1 MALTHRTTTQISFIA
16 LSLFLQPAFLCAQAQ
31 RIVDIRS
38 LDPGRDELIRV
49 YGSVGQGNLGLPV
62 AGPGDVD
69 GDGYPDL
76 GVAFMLASPLGRSG
90 AGEVNLVFGKG
101 HIGWSVDT
109 SQSQASFLRIAGDVQ
124 REAAGNEIWID
135 DVTGD
140 GIADLLIGR
149 QNFSPGG
156 AGRIGAGALTVLV
169 GGPEVRAFA
178 AQLEFLDLRNPPE
191 ELTLFTIV
199 GRDLGDRMGI
209 WMRTG
214 DVDGDG
220 IADILVAAD
229 QEDEPAE
236 SVSFNSRAVY
246 VIRGGDHL
254 NSSRQIEL
262 DDPVLEG
269 HIRRIVPPA
278 GSQGYHT
285 GATCL
290 IADLDGNGRGEVLA
304 AAALN
309 RGGAS
314 INPAGATTARAR
326 GGSADGTV
334 YIAWDDNFP
343 PQAWDADDFD
353 FSNLPGTHSIIDG
366 EEGFN
371 GNVIFGEELV
381 GGLDFDGDGVNDL
394 FVGDFGAAGF
404 IGVGYVLYNAPA
416 LKSQEVRLDALPKGM
431 RLTSIRGT
439 GPGAISSDTAAV
451 GDFDGDGL
459 GDLAVGSPHADPQG
473 RNSAGAVHVL
483 FGQEGGWPEFID
495 TAPGQLPGPEVIR
508 ITEVHGARGSGPGDR
523 GDTLCYS
530 ASAGDLDGDGLTDFI
545 TNEMTGNG
553 IGEQTEDVG
562 NLVVVSGQLISSTAP
577 PILLAQFGSGNVG
590 SEILISNPA
599 ATLEQ
604 FATARFYDDAG
615 DPMPTPVSISGALET
630 GFAGEG
636 IPVDRVDFSIAPLGR
651 VSIVTNGGEPLVG
664 SAIINSNGTLSGLV
678 RFEIPGIGI
687 AGVQSSPL
695 MGGFVVPVRSENGID
710 TGVAFMNPS
719 EEEVNLELSLLDS
732 FGEPTGAEGSMVS
745 VPPRGHLAR
754 FITDLFEGVEAPFV
768 GSLLARVL
776 NGRIAAVAVELGSQP
791 GEFTTLAVTPL
802 EAGTAAN

>member
-1 MALTHRTTTQISFIA
+1 MTVRIFTWQQTCIGLLSLA
-16 LSLFLQPAFLCAQAQ
+16 LSFPFLRAQAQ
-31 RIVDIRS
+31 RILDIRS

-49 YGSVGQGNLGLPV
+49 YGSVGQGTQGVPV

-76 GVAFMLASPLGRSG
+76 GVAFMRASPLGQSG

-109 SQSQASFLRIAGDVQ
+109 SRNQASFLRIAGDAGCPQ
-124 REAAGNEIWID
+124 NRCGEATGNEIWID

-140 GIADLLIGR
+140 GIADLLVGR
-149 QNFSPGG
+149 QNYSPVPV
-156 AGRIGAGALTVLV
+156 GRIGAGALTVIV

-178 AQLEFLDLRNPPE
+178 AGLQFLDLRDPPA
-191 ELTLFTIV
+191 ELTIFTII
-199 GRDLGDRMGI
+199 GRDRGDRFGM

-220 IADILVAAD
+220 IADIVVAAD
-229 QEDEPAE
+229 QEDEAGE
-236 SVSFNSRAVY
+236 SVSFNSGAVY
-246 VIRGGDHL
+246 VIRGGPHL
-254 NSSRQIEL
+254 NESMMVDLADAEDATLQ
-262 DDPVLEG
+262 G
-269 HIRRIVPPA
+269 HIIRMIPPP
-278 GSQGYHT
+278 GSERYHT
-285 GATCL
+285 GATCI

-309 RGGAS
+309 RGGAA
-314 INPAGATTARAR
+314 IQPAGGTTSRAS
-326 GGSADGTV
+326 GGSLNGTV

-343 PQAWDADDFD
+343 PQPWDGADLD
-353 FSNLPGTHSIIDG
+353 FSNLPGTHSII
-366 EEGFN
+366 EGAVA
-371 GNVIFGEELV
+371 NVIFGEEIV
-381 GGLDFDGDGVNDL
+381 GGLDFDGDQVNDL

-416 LKSQEVRLDALPKGM
+416 MKSQEFKLDELPKGV

-451 GDFDGDGL
+451 GDFNGDGL
-459 GDLAVGSPHADPQG
+459 GDLAVGSPHADTQG
-473 RNSAGAVHVL
+473 RNSAGVVHVL
-483 FGQEGGWPEFID
+483 FGQQGGWPEFMD
-495 TAPGQLPGPEVIR
+495 TAPGQLPSPDVVR
-508 ITEVHGARGSGPGDR
+508 ITELHGARGSIGGDR

-553 IGEQTEDVG
+553 VAEGTEDVG
-562 NLVVVSGQLISSTAP
+562 NLIVISGQLISSAAP
-577 PILLAQFGSGNVG
+577 PILLAQFGSGNVI
-590 SEILISNPA
+590 SEILVNNPA
-599 ATLEQ
+599 GALEQ

-615 DPMPTPVSISGALET
+615 EPMPTPVSISGALQT
-630 GFAGEG
+630 SIAGEG

-651 VSIVTNGGEPLVG
+651 VSIVTTGEEPLVG
-664 SAIINSNGTLSGLV
+664 SAIVNSNGILGGLV

-695 MGGFVVPVRSENGID
+695 MGGFIVPVRSENGID

-719 EEEVNLELSLLDS
+719 EEEVDLELSLLDS
-732 FGEPTGAEGSMVS
+732 FGDPMGGDERRSC
-745 VPPRGHLAR
+745 
-754 FITDLFEGVEAPFV
+754 
-768 GSLLARVL
+768 
-776 NGRIAAVAVELGSQP
+776 Q
-791 GEFTTLAVTPL
+791 
-802 EAGTAAN
+802 

>member
-1 MALTHRTTTQISFIA
+1 MLFTHLLMVAPLA
-16 LSLFLQPAFLCAQAQ
+16 LSFPFLHAQAE
-31 RIVDIRS
+31 RILDIRS
-38 LDPGRDELIRV
+38 LDPGRDALIRV

-76 GVAFMLASPLGRSG
+76 GVAFMRASPLGRSG

-109 SQSQASFLRIAGDVQ
+109 SRNQASFLRIAGDVA

-135 DVTGD
+135 DVSGD
-140 GIADLLIGR
+140 GIADLLVGR
-149 QNFSPGG
+149 QNYSPGPL
-156 AGRIGAGALTVLV
+156 GRVGAGALSVIV
-169 GGPEVRAFA
+169 GGPEVRSFA
-178 AQLEFLDLRNPPE
+178 AGLQFLDLREPPA
-191 ELTLFTIV
+191 ELTIFTII
-199 GRDLGDRMGI
+199 GRDRGDRFGM

-220 IADILVAAD
+220 IADIVVAAD
-229 QEDEPAE
+229 QEDEAGK
-236 SVSFNSRAVY
+236 SVSFNSGAVY

-254 NSSRQIEL
+254 RASRQIEL
-262 DDPVLEG
+262 DDPALQG

-278 GSQGYHT
+278 GSERYHT
-285 GATCL
+285 GATCI

-314 INPAGATTARAR
+314 IQPAGGTTSRAS
-326 GGSADGTV
+326 GGSVNGTV

-343 PQAWDADDFD
+343 PQSWDGTDLD
-353 FSNLPGTHSIIDG
+353 FSNLPGTHSII
-366 EEGFN
+366 EGAVA
-371 GNVIFGEELV
+371 NVIFGEEMV
-381 GGLDFDGDGVNDL
+381 GGLDFDGDHVNDL

-416 LKSQEVRLDALPKGM
+416 MKSQEFTLDALPKSV

-439 GPGAISSDTAAV
+439 SPSAISSDEAAV
-451 GDFDGDGL
+451 GDFNGDGL

-473 RNSAGAVHVL
+473 RNSAGVVHVL
-483 FGQEGGWPEFID
+483 FGQQGGWPEFIN
-495 TAPGQLPGPEVIR
+495 TAPGQLPSPDVVR
-508 ITEVHGARGSGPGDR
+508 ITEIQGARGSAGTDR

-553 IGEQTEDVG
+553 VGEGTEDVG
-562 NLVVVSGQLISSTAP
+562 NLVVVSGQLISSAAP
-577 PILLAQFGSGNVG
+577 PILLAQFASGNVI
-590 SEILISNPA
+590 SEILVNNPA

-630 GFAGEG
+630 GIAGEG

-651 VSIVTNGGEPLVG
+651 VSIVTTGGEPLVG
-664 SAIINSNGTLSGLV
+664 SAIINSNGILGGLV

-695 MGGFVVPVRSENGID
+695 MGGFLVPVRNQNGID
-710 TGVAFMNPS
+710 TGVALMNPS
-719 EEEVNLELSLLDS
+719 EQEVDIEFSLLDS
-732 FGEPTGAEGSMVS
+732 FGDPIEAAENIVS
-745 VPPRGHLAR
+745 LPPRGHLAR
-754 FITDLFEGVEAPFV
+754 FFTELFEGVETPFV
-768 GSLLARVL
+768 GSLLARAL
-776 NGRIAAVAVELGSQP
+776 NGRIAAVAVELGSRP

-802 EAGTAAN
+802 EEN

>member
-1 MALTHRTTTQISFIA
+1 MALALRTTTQVSFIIF
-16 LSLFLQPAFLCAQAQ
+16 SLFWQSAFLCAQAQ

-49 YGSVGQGNLGLPV
+49 YGSVGQGNLGVPV

-69 GDGYPDL
+69 GDGYADL
-76 GVAFMLASPLGRSG
+76 GVGFMRASPLGRGG

-109 SQSQASFLRIAGDVQ
+109 SQNQASFLRIAGDVE

-140 GIADLLIGR
+140 GIADLLVGR
-149 QNFSPGG
+149 QNYSPGP
-156 AGRIGAGALTVLV
+156 AERIGAGALTLIV

-178 AQLEFLDLRNPPE
+178 TQLEFLDLRNPPG

-199 GRDLGDRMGI
+199 GRGLGDRMGM

-229 QEDEPAE
+229 QEDEDGE
-236 SVSFNSRAVY
+236 SVSFNSGAVY
-246 VIRGGDHL
+246 VIRGGNHL
-254 NSSRQIEL
+254 NSSRQVEL
-262 DDPVLEG
+262 DDAVLQG
-269 HIRRIVPPA
+269 HIRRITPPL

-314 INPAGATTARAR
+314 IGPAGLPPGTSTARAR
-326 GGSADGTV
+326 GGSVNGTV

-343 PQAWDADDFD
+343 PEAWDGADLD

-366 EEGFN
+366 AVP
-371 GNVIFGEELV
+371 NVIFGEELV
-381 GGLDFDGDGVNDL
+381 GGLDFDGDQVNDL

-416 LKSQEVRLDALPKGM
+416 MKSQEFTLAALPKGI
-431 RLTSIRGT
+431 RLTSIQGT
-439 GPGAISSDTAAV
+439 SPGAISSDTAAA
-451 GDFDGDGL
+451 GDFNGDGL
-459 GDLAVGSPHADPQG
+459 GDVAVGSPHARPQG

-483 FGQEGGWPEFID
+483 FGQPGGWPEFIN
-495 TAPGQLPGPEVIR
+495 TAPGQLPSPDVVR
-508 ITEVHGARGSGPGDR
+508 ITEIQGARGGAGSDS

-553 IGEQTEDVG
+553 LAENTEDVG
-562 NLVVVSGQLISSTAP
+562 NLVVVSGRLISSAAP
-577 PILLAQFGSGNVG
+577 PILLAQFGSGNVS
-590 SEILISNPA
+590 SEILVNNPA

-630 GFAGEG
+630 GIAGQG

-664 SAIINSNGTLSGLV
+664 SAIINSNGTLGGLV
-678 RFEIPGIGI
+678 RFQIPGIGI
-687 AGVQSSPL
+687 AGVQSSSL
-695 MGGFVVPVRSENGID
+695 MSGFIVPVRSENGID

-719 EEEVNLELSLLDS
+719 EEEVDLELSLLDS
-732 FGEPTGAEGSMVS
+732 IGDPTGGDDSMVS
-745 VPPRGHLAR
+745 VPPRGHLAK
-754 FITDLFEGVEAPFV
+754 FITELFEGVETPFV

-776 NGRIAAVAVELGSQP
+776 NGRITAVAVELGSQP

-802 EAGTAAN
+802 EEGN

>member
-1 MALTHRTTTQISFIA
+1 MLR
-16 LSLFLQPAFLCAQAQ
+16 AQAQ
-31 RIVDIRS
+31 RILDIRS
-38 LDPGRDELIRV
+38 LDPGRDALIRV

-76 GVAFMLASPLGRSG
+76 GVAFIRASPLGRSG
-90 AGEVNLVFGKG
+90 AGEVNLVFGRG

-109 SQSQASFLRIAGDVQ
+109 SRNQASFLRIAGDVE

-140 GIADLLIGR
+140 GIADLLVGR
-149 QNFSPGG
+149 QNYSPGLL
-156 AGRIGAGALTVLV
+156 GRVGAGALSVIV
-169 GGPEVRAFA
+169 GGSEVRSFA
-178 AQLEFLDLRNPPE
+178 AGLQFLDLREPPA
-191 ELTLFTIV
+191 ELTIFTII
-199 GRDLGDRMGI
+199 GRDRGDRFGM

-220 IADILVAAD
+220 IADIVVAAD
-229 QEDEPAE
+229 QEDEAGE
-236 SVSFNSRAVY
+236 FVSFNSGAVY

-254 NSSRQIEL
+254 RASSQIEL
-262 DDPVLEG
+262 DDPALQG
-269 HIRRIVPPA
+269 HIRRILPPA
-278 GSQGYHT
+278 GSGRYHT

-309 RGGAS
+309 RGGAA
-314 INPAGATTARAR
+314 IQPAGGTTSQAS
-326 GGSADGTV
+326 GGSANGTV

-343 PQAWDADDFD
+343 AQPWDGADLD

-366 EEGFN
+366 AVA
-371 GNVIFGEELV
+371 NVIFGEEMV
-381 GGLDFDGDGVNDL
+381 GGLDFDGDQVNDL
-394 FVGDFGAAGF
+394 FVGDFGVPPGF
-404 IGVGYVLYNAPA
+404 TGVGYVLYNAPA
-416 LKSQEVRLDALPKGM
+416 MKSQEFTLGALPKGV

-439 GPGAISSDTAAV
+439 GAGAISSDTAAV

-459 GDLAVGSPHADPQG
+459 GDVAVGSPHADPQG

-483 FGQEGGWPEFID
+483 FGQQGGWPEFID
-495 TAPGQLPGPEVIR
+495 TGPGRLPSPDTVR
-508 ITEVHGARGSGPGDR
+508 ITEIQGARGSAGSDR

-530 ASAGDLDGDGLTDFI
+530 ASAGDLDGDGLTDLI

-553 IGEQTEDVG
+553 VAEETEDVG
-562 NLVVVSGQLISSTAP
+562 NLIVISGQLISSAPP
-577 PILLAQFGSGNVG
+577 PILLAQFGSGNVV
-590 SEILISNPA
+590 SEILVSNPA
-599 ATLEQ
+599 GALEQ
-604 FATARFYDDAG
+604 FATSRFYDDAG
-615 DPMPTPVSISGALET
+615 EPMPTPVSISGALET
-630 GFAGEG
+630 SIAGEG

-651 VSIVTNGGEPLVG
+651 VSIVTTGEEPLVG
-664 SAIINSNGTLSGLV
+664 SAIINSNDILGGLV

-695 MGGFVVPVRSENGID
+695 MGGFLVPVRNENGID
-710 TGVAFMNPS
+710 TGVALMNPS
-719 EEEVNLELSLLDS
+719 EGEVDIELSLLDS
-732 FGEPTGAEGSMVS
+732 FGDSIEGAESMVS
-745 VPPRGHLAR
+745 LPPKGHLAR
-754 FITDLFEGVEAPFV
+754 FFTELFESVETPFV

-802 EAGTAAN
+802 EGN

>member
-1 MALTHRTTTQISFIA
+1 MALTRRTAVQVSFVV
-16 LSLFLQPAFLCAQAQ
+16 LSLFSQPAFLCAQAE
-31 RIVDIRS
+31 RIVDIHS

-69 GDGYPDL
+69 GDGYADL
-76 GVAFMLASPLGRSG
+76 GVAFMRASPLGRSA
-90 AGEVNLVFGKG
+90 AGEVNLVFGRD

-109 SQSQASFLRIAGDVQ
+109 SRNQSSFLRIASDVE

-140 GIADLLIGR
+140 GIADLLMGR
-149 QNFSPGG
+149 QNYSPGP
-156 AGRIGAGALTVLV
+156 AGRIGAGALTVIV
-169 GGPEVRAFA
+169 GGPEVRLFA
-178 AQLEFLDLRNPPE
+178 TSLEFLDLRNPPQ
-191 ELTLFTIV
+191 ELTLFTII
-199 GRDLGDRMGI
+199 GRGLGDRFGM

-229 QEDEPAE
+229 QEDEDGEP
-236 SVSFNSRAVY
+236 VSFNSGAVY

-254 NSSRQIEL
+254 RASMQVEL
-262 DDPVLEG
+262 DDAVLQG
-269 HIRRIVPPA
+269 HIRLITPPL
-278 GSQGYHT
+278 GSDGYHM

-314 INPAGATTARAR
+314 IQPAGGSTSRAS
-326 GGSADGTV
+326 GGSVNGTV

-343 PQAWDADDFD
+343 PQAWDGADLD
-353 FSNLPGTHSIIDG
+353 FSDLPGTHSIIDG
-366 EEGFN
+366 AVP
-371 GNVIFGEELV
+371 NVIFGEELV
-381 GGLDFDGDGVNDL
+381 GGLDFDGDQVNDL

-416 LKSQEVRLDALPKGM
+416 LKSQEVTLDALPKGM

-495 TAPGQLPGPEVIR
+495 TAPGQLPGPDVIR
-508 ITEVHGARGSGPGDR
+508 ITELHGALGSGPGDR

-553 IGEQTEDVG
+553 IGERTEDVG
-562 NLVVVSGQLISSTAP
+562 NLVVVSGQLISSAAP
-577 PILLAQFGSGNVG
+577 PILLA
-590 SEILISNPA
+590 
-599 ATLEQ
+599 
-604 FATARFYDDAG
+604 
-615 DPMPTPVSISGALET
+615 
-630 GFAGEG
+630 
-636 IPVDRVDFSIAPLGR
+636 
-651 VSIVTNGGEPLVG
+651 
-664 SAIINSNGTLSGLV
+664 
-678 RFEIPGIGI
+678 
-687 AGVQSSPL
+687 
-695 MGGFVVPVRSENGID
+695 
-710 TGVAFMNPS
+710 
-719 EEEVNLELSLLDS
+719 
-732 FGEPTGAEGSMVS
+732 
-745 VPPRGHLAR
+745 
-754 FITDLFEGVEAPFV
+754 
-768 GSLLARVL
+768 
-776 NGRIAAVAVELGSQP
+776 
-791 GEFTTLAVTPL
+791 
-802 EAGTAAN
+802 